1 MSKKYCQV
9 EISKL
14 KALQDGLDSLGRD
27 LNVIESSITNLYSPL
42 PKPKKGYVVFRT
54 SRGWISFKLRKE
66 KVGEQ
71 K

>member
-1 MSKKYCQV
+1 MNKKYCQV

-14 KALQDGLDSLGRD
+14 KALQDRLDSLVRD

-42 PKPKKGYVVFRT
+42 PKPKKGYAVFRT
-54 SRGWISFKLRKE
+54 SRGWVSFKQRKE